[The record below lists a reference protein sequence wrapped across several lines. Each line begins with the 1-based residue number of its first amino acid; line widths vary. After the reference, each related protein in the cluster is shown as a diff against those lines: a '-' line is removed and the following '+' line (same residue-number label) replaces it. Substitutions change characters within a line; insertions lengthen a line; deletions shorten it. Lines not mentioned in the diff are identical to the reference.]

1 MKNLIILFV
10 LLFSI
15 NSFAQVDKQ
24 TEEIENP
31 EFTSNEIKFDT
42 DKNTVELIGNV
53 SFKTD
58 LLELENADKILYNR
72 TTNEI
77 IVSGLKDF
85 TIDGAIQVADNPNKN
100 ILRYKIG
107 QKIAYID

>member
-15 NSFAQVDKQ
+15 NSIAQVDKQ
-24 TEEIENP
+24 AEKIENP
-31 EFTSNEIKFDT
+31 EFTSNEGKFDT
-42 DKNTVELIGNV
+42 DKNILELTGNV

-58 LLELENADKILYNR
+58 LLELENAEKILYNK

-77 IVSGLKDF
+77 IVSGLKHF

-100 ILRYKIG
+100 TLRYKIG
-107 QKIAYID
+107 QKIAYLE